1 MIDAA
6 DDPVVV
12 GTDLP
17 ATGAGI
23 FIAIGAVVL
32 AAVADL
38 VGGPVAT
45 RVVGTVLAADVAD
58 AAVAGGL
65 ETDAVATGAV
75 VGLTVVFEAGVAI

>member
-1 MIDAA
+1 MVVVAN
-6 DDPVVV
+6 DPVV
-12 GTDLP
+12 GTVLA
-17 ATGAGI
+17 ATGTGVVLALV
-23 FIAIGAVVL
+23 AVVL
-32 AAVADL
+32 VAVADL